1 MAKKKPIIKR
11 STYSVRDMQIMNRPR
26 LRIKASYD
34 TADSTDNANHW
45 ANADSLSIRMLNSVG
60 VRQTL
65 RNRARYEVKNNSYA
79 LGIEKTIVNDTIGRG
94 PRPQIISASREL
106 SNAIE
111 NAFVNWAR
119 SVNFYEKLRIA
130 RAARN
135 HDGEAF
141 LLLSNNP
148 KNEFE
153 TLDVRLI
160 EAEQIATP
168 YYVDDKE
175 NAVDGIIYD
184 EWGNPVIY
192 HLLNTH
198 PGDLLYTTEK
208 RDIGAGNII
217 HWFTSNRPG
226 LCRGIP
232 EITPALNLFA
242 MLRRFTLA
250 TLTAAETAASVAAV
264 LKSDAP
270 AIEDADLPNPLEE
283 IDLPRGTMMTLPAG
297 TSLQQ
302 FAAEHPNT
310 TYSEFKHEI
319 LNEIARCLNMPYN
332 IAACNSSSY
341 NYASGRLDHQTY
353 YKSIK
358 VDQSYCETKVLA
370 PIFWN
375 WFEEWVLANGKG
387 FDYNDMR
394 LEWYWDGME
403 HVDPSKEANAQETKL
418 KNMTT
423 SLATEYA
430 RVGKDWLSELEQI
443 STERTEMKRLG
454 LEFPTDNPAQRFP
467 APAQPQQDEDEDGK

>member
-1 MAKKKPIIKR
+1 MAKKKPVR
-11 STYSVRDMQIMNRPR
+11 NRQTYSAREMQLLNRPR

-34 TADSTDNANHW
+34 TADATDNANHW
-45 ANADSLSIRMLNSVG
+45 ANADSLSTRMLNSTG

-79 LGIEKTIVNDTIGRG
+79 LGIEKTLVNDTIGRG
-94 PRPQIISASREL
+94 PRPQIISDSRDL
-106 SNAIE
+106 SNTIE
-111 NAFVNWAR
+111 TAFVNWAR
-119 SVNFYEKLRIA
+119 SINFFEKLRVA

-141 LLLSNNP
+141 MLLSNNP
-148 KNEFE
+148 LNEYE
-153 TLDVRLI
+153 SLDIRLI

-168 YYVDDKE
+168 YYVDVNE

-184 EWGNPVIY
+184 QYGNPLIY
-192 HLLNTH
+192 HLLDTH
-198 PGDLLYTTEK
+198 PGDLAYTTEK
-208 RDIGAGNII
+208 RDIAAPNII
-217 HWFTSNRPG
+217 HWFQSNRPG

-370 PIFWN
+370 PIFWQ
-375 WFEEWVLANGKG
+375 WFEEWVIENGRG
-387 FDYNDMR
+387 MDYSKLR

-403 HVDPSKEANAQETKL
+403 HVDPAKEANAQETKL

-430 RVGKDWLSELEQI
+430 KVGKDWLSELEQI
-443 STERTEMKRLG
+443 AGERAEMKRLG
-454 LEFPTDNPAQRFP
+454 LEFPTDNPARMLP
-467 APAQPQQDEDEDGK
+467 APQQQEENDDK